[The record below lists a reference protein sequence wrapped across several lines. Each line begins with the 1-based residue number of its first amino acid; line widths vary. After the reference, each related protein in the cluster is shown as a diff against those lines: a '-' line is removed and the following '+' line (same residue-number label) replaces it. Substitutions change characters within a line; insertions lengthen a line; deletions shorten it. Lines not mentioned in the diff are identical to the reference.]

1 MSCSCWCWNMVV
13 SACDVPCMHAFFYI
27 YGHLELEVVRQ
38 LLLQSGAD
46 KECDSLDDCIFFWS
60 PRSGQ
65 TAPAVDGVHKK
76 SDFFPLRKKGSNS
89 GYLIYTYI

>member
-27 YGHLELEVVRQ
+27 YGHLEVVR

-46 KECDSLDDCIFFWS
+46 KECNSLDDA
-60 PRSGQ
+60 RSLSL
-65 TAPAVDGVHKK
+65 VLVHLFLLCASFISHVVHCNK
-76 SDFFPLRKKGSNS
+76 
-89 GYLIYTYI
+89 IV